1 MENKAIIYDKL
12 EGFIKKFYT
21 NELIKGTLLFITT
34 GLLYFIFTF
43 LMEYFLWFA
52 TLGRTILFGLFLLV
66 EALLL
71 FKFIAIPLSKLFKIQ
86 KGLNHAEA
94 SKIIGIHFDEVQD
107 KLLNFLQLA
116 NTTEP
121 SELVLASIEQKAKNL
136 QPIPFSNAIN
146 FNGNKKYLPF
156 ALIPLL
162 FILFFYISGNSD
174 VISKSFARVVQF
186 DTNFEKP
193 AAFKFEIV
201 STTLNVEQ
209 NKSFKLIVK
218 TVGSI
223 IPENASIL
231 INNEEYFLENTSPGN
246 FTYQFDNVQKDITF
260 HLKSNEITSSD
271 YILNIVNVPTISSFN
286 MQLNFPN
293 YLGKKPEIIQ
303 GTGNAVIPE
312 GTLVAWKINTF
323 ATTEVAFKKES
334 ITNLFTKNDNQFFLT
349 KRIVNTTDYEISI
362 SNSRLK
368 NYEKLQYKLTVLKD
382 QFPSISVTETPD
394 SLKLK
399 QKVVIGQVSDDYGMS
414 KLQVVFYDKN
424 KPNILLRKGL
434 ILKNKVVDQFVYAF
448 PDGIALQPGINYEYF
463 FEVFDNDVVNGFKS
477 SKSTVFSHSELTK
490 EQKEQKS
497 LQEQQSNINSLQKA
511 LDNQDKQFEAFD
523 KLKKLD
529 KQKDN
534 LDYKD
539 QKKIQD
545 FINRQKQQD
554 EMMKEFSEKMKENL
568 EQFKPEQKDE
578 VKQELLNRLEKNEKQ
593 AAKNEKLLK
602 ELEALTKKLEKEE
615 LAN

>member
-1 MENKAIIYDKL
+1 MIFFVDLSVINKRGNILDKKAVIYNKL

-21 NELIKGTLLFITT
+21 NELIKGILLFITI

-43 LMEYFLWFA
+43 LIEYFLWFS
-52 TLGRTILFGLFLLV
+52 TQGRTILFGLFLFV
-66 EALLL
+66 EAFLLS
-71 FKFIAIPLSKLFKIQ
+71 KFIIFPLTKLFKIQ
-86 KGLNHAEA
+86 KGLNYTEA

-107 KLLNFLQLA
+107 KLLNFLQLS
-116 NTTEP
+116 NTIEP
-121 SELVLASIEQKAKNL
+121 TELVLASIEQKAKNL

-174 VISKSFARVVQF
+174 VISKSFARVVQY

-260 HLKSNEITSSD
+260 HLKSNDITSSD
-271 YILNIVNVPTISSFN
+271 YVLNVVNVPTISSFS
-286 MQLNFPN
+286 MHLNFPS

-303 GTGNAVIPE
+303 GAGNAFIPE
-312 GTLVAWKINTF
+312 GTLVSWKINTF

-334 ITNLFTKNDNQFFLT
+334 ISNLFSKKDKQFFLT

-382 QFPSISVTETPD
+382 QFPSISVAETPD
-394 SLKLK
+394 SL
-399 QKVVIGQVSDDYGMS
+399 
-414 KLQVVFYDKN
+414 
-424 KPNILLRKGL
+424 
-434 ILKNKVVDQFVYAF
+434 
-448 PDGIALQPGINYEYF
+448 
-463 FEVFDNDVVNGFKS
+463 
-477 SKSTVFSHSELTK
+477 
-490 EQKEQKS
+490 
-497 LQEQQSNINSLQKA
+497 
-511 LDNQDKQFEAFD
+511 
-523 KLKKLD
+523 
-529 KQKDN
+529 
-534 LDYKD
+534 
-539 QKKIQD
+539 
-545 FINRQKQQD
+545 
-554 EMMKEFSEKMKENL
+554 
-568 EQFKPEQKDE
+568 
-578 VKQELLNRLEKNEKQ
+578 
-593 AAKNEKLLK
+593 
-602 ELEALTKKLEKEE
+602 
-615 LAN
+615 

>member
-21 NELIKGTLLFITT
+21 NELIKGILLFITT

-43 LMEYFLWFA
+43 LIEYFLWFA

-107 KLLNFLQLA
+107 KLLNFLQLS
-116 NTTEP
+116 NTIEP
-121 SELVLASIEQKAKNL
+121 TELVLASIEQKAKNL

-174 VISKSFARVVQF
+174 VISKSFARVVQY

-260 HLKSNEITSSD
+260 HLKSNDITSSD
-271 YILNIVNVPTISSFN
+271 YVLNVVNVPTISSFS
-286 MQLNFPN
+286 MQLNFPS

-312 GTLVAWKINTF
+312 GTLVSWKINTF

-334 ITNLFTKNDNQFFLT
+334 ISNLFSKKDKQFFLT

-362 SNSRLK
+362 L
-368 NYEKLQYKLTVLKD
+368 
-382 QFPSISVTETPD
+382 
-394 SLKLK
+394 
-399 QKVVIGQVSDDYGMS
+399 G
-414 KLQVVFYDKN
+414 
-424 KPNILLRKGL
+424 
-434 ILKNKVVDQFVYAF
+434 
-448 PDGIALQPGINYEYF
+448 
-463 FEVFDNDVVNGFKS
+463 
-477 SKSTVFSHSELTK
+477 
-490 EQKEQKS
+490 
-497 LQEQQSNINSLQKA
+497 
-511 LDNQDKQFEAFD
+511 
-523 KLKKLD
+523 
-529 KQKDN
+529 
-534 LDYKD
+534 
-539 QKKIQD
+539 
-545 FINRQKQQD
+545 
-554 EMMKEFSEKMKENL
+554 
-568 EQFKPEQKDE
+568 
-578 VKQELLNRLEKNEKQ
+578 
-593 AAKNEKLLK
+593 
-602 ELEALTKKLEKEE
+602 
-615 LAN
+615 